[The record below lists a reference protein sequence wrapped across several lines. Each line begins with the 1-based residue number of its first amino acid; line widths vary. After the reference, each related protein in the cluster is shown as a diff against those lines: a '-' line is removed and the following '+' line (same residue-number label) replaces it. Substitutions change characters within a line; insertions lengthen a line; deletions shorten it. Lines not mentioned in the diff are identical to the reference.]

1 MLVSYNVVLLFGKGE
16 LRKVFTRAVSPGRDG
31 AGDGRTATTPASA
44 GLRQGDSAS
53 PHLARLHPRAGE
65 SQGRGGGSG
74 LRRVI
79 LPIAMIRHREGVGEG
94 QRTLLDRNLSKQR
107 RLRERP

>member
-53 PHLARLHPRAGE
+53 PHLARLHPALESPRAGE
-65 SQGRGGGSG
+65 AVQS
-74 LRRVI
+74 L
-79 LPIAMIRHREGVGEG
+79 
-94 QRTLLDRNLSKQR
+94 
-107 RLRERP
+107 

>member
-65 SQGRGGGSG
+65 SQGRGGGS
-74 LRRVI
+74 
-79 LPIAMIRHREGVGEG
+79 IAMIGHREGVGEG
-94 QRTLLDRNLSKQR
+94 QRTLLGRNLSKQR